1 MIRRVPVLSPVIL
14 LAAAGAAHAA
24 GLEHAENWD
33 WARDGG
39 RILNAGVVLGLVGWM
54 LVRYGKPFFQK
65 RAESIA
71 DRFASIEES
80 RRQAETKLAEYEKRL
95 AAAGAEAE
103 KIRKEAE
110 AEGELIRKRAI
121 AQAEEAAEKIMEKA
135 SERIG
140 METRAAREKLM
151 KEAAGAAVELAE
163 EILKKNLGPE
173 DQKKLVENYLEKME
187 RVN

>member
-1 MIRRVPVLSPVIL
+1 MIRRIPLLSPVIL
-14 LAAAGAAHAA
+14 LAAAGAAQAA
-24 GLEHAENWD
+24 GLEHAESWD

-39 RILNAGVVLGLVGWM
+39 RIVNAGVVLGLVGWL
-54 LVRYGKPFFQK
+54 LVRYGKPFFRK

-71 DRFASIEES
+71 DRFASIEEA
-80 RRQAETKLAEYEKRL
+80 RRQAEAKLAEYEKRL

-103 KIRKEAE
+103 RIREEAR
-110 AEGELIRKRAI
+110 AEGELIRKKAV
-121 AQAEEAAEKIMEKA
+121 AQAEEAAAKIMEKA

-140 METRAAREKLM
+140 METKAARERLI

-163 EILKKNLGPE
+163 EILRKNLGPD
-173 DQKKLVENYLEKME
+173 DQKRLVADYLEKME